1 MSDVA
6 SIKPHLERRFVDRRV
21 VFWHDPQSQYAS
33 VIDSLILPGVTIL
46 RVANDEY
53 AVKYRLLQEQ
63 PVDKFLVYRS
73 GPVPAGVGNWLL
85 DLELAYGVFTADR
98 SSLLSQ
104 DLGLT
109 AEGIDAV
116 VAQHEKFFNA
126 GKRVESL
133 KALLAPEDDAARLRA
148 KMSAVTLGQK
158 EHSLLE
164 ITRTLLIEKSKG
176 QRAKYGALVD
186 QGLDDFYW
194 RGFNDRTGVD
204 SIYGYE
210 STSPSV
216 DDFVLWMFRVAL
228 GGFKSDRPGGLQNI
242 QLDFASFRND
252 RRSQLAMS
260 ILAKQASADLDY
272 TASIENA
279 TFRDLVA
286 DDLFEE
292 TDRKIIA
299 DLARAVTEQT
309 VTAREVADVV
319 RARQSSV
326 WIDGYR
332 QLYAAI
338 DAAAD
343 LLSQLSTIDFTM
355 SAFDEGLERYRTD
368 WFRIDQLYRQFT
380 YARRSFEGPN
390 PLDALRDLVE
400 KTYTNKFVYEL
411 GNAWQKQVDAAT
423 SWQSV
428 VLRSQRSFYRDYV
441 EQLLRE
447 EKKAVVIVSDALR
460 YEVAD
465 ELRSRIR
472 QEDRFNADLDA
483 VLGVLPSYTQL
494 GMAALL
500 PHRTLKHSVD
510 GKTVLADGLPTNGVA
525 PRSKVL
531 EAVGGSAIQAE
542 TFRALTADERRDM
555 FKNNRVLYIY
565 HDVIDAIGDKPG
577 TERRVFEA
585 AELALAELVDLVK
598 KTANANAT
606 NIFVTADHGFLFQ
619 DEALPEQFFLSEK
632 AHGDKILVANKR
644 YVLGHGLKVDDAF
657 VTFTAEQL
665 NLDGDIE
672 VQIPKSI
679 HRLKLAGGGT
689 RFVHG
694 GATLQEIVVPVLV
707 INKKRKSD
715 TRLVNVKVL
724 PDTDKIT
731 TGQLVVKLF
740 QSEPVSDKVQARV
753 LRAGLYVGE
762 TLLSNDPPPVLTFD
776 SSSPEQRDRYQSVQ
790 LLLNQDAND
799 YNNRAVELR
808 LEELIPNTN
817 QWRVYEKAMFTLKRS
832 FTSDFDF

>member
-1 MSDVA
+1 MTDIA
-6 SIKPHLERRFVDRRV
+6 SLLPHVERRFGDRRI
-21 VFWHDPQSQYAS
+21 VFWHDPASQYAS
-33 VIDSLILPGVTIL
+33 VIDSLSLPGVTTL

-53 AVKYRLLQEQ
+53 AIKYRLLHEQ
-63 PVDKFLVYRS
+63 PTDKFLVYRP
-73 GPVPAGVGNWLL
+73 GAVPGGVGNWLL

-98 SSLLSQ
+98 SSLVSE

-126 GKRVESL
+126 GKRVEAL
-133 KALLAPEDDAARLRA
+133 KVLLAPEDDAARLRA
-148 KMSAVTLGQK
+148 KMSAVVLGQK
-158 EHSLLE
+158 EHSLQE
-164 ITRTLLIEKSKG
+164 IMRTLLVEKSKG
-176 QRAKYGALVD
+176 QHSKYDALVD
-186 QGLDDFYW
+186 LDLANFLWD
-194 RGFNDRTGVD
+194 GAG

-210 STSPSV
+210 SSSPSIE
-216 DDFVLWMFRVAL
+216 DFILWMFREAL

-252 RRSQLAMS
+252 RRSQAAMA
-260 ILAKQASADLDY
+260 ILAKNAADDLGY
-272 TASIENA
+272 KASIESA
-279 TFRDLVA
+279 TFRDLIG

-299 DLARAVTEQT
+299 DLARAVTDQA
-309 VTAREVADVV
+309 VAAREVADVV

-326 WIDGYR
+326 WIDRYR
-332 QLYAAI
+332 QLYTAI
-338 DAAAD
+338 AAAAE
-343 LLSQLSTIDFTM
+343 LLSQLSTIDFTIA
-355 SAFDEGLERYRTD
+355 SFDEGLERYRTD
-368 WFRIDQLYRQFT
+368 WFRVDQLYRQFT

-411 GNAWQKQVDAAT
+411 GNAWQKHVDAAA

-428 VLRSQRSFYRDYV
+428 ALRSQRSFYGDYV
-441 EQLLRE
+441 AQLLRE
-447 EKKAVVIVSDALR
+447 DKKAVVIVSDALR
-460 YEVAD
+460 YEVAE
-465 ELRSRIR
+465 ELRTRIR
-472 QEDRFNADLDA
+472 QEDRFDADLEA

-500 PHRTLKHSVD
+500 PHRTLKHSAD
-510 GKTVLADGLPTNGVA
+510 GKTVLADDLPTNGGG
-525 PRSKVL
+525 PRAKVL
-531 EAVGGSAIQAE
+531 ETVGGTSIPAE
-542 TFRALTADERRDM
+542 TFRALTADERREM

-585 AELALAELVDLVK
+585 AELALTELVDLVK

-619 DEALPEQFFLSEK
+619 DEALPDQFFLSEK
-632 AHGDKILVANKR
+632 AHGDKILIANKR

-657 VTFTAEQL
+657 ATFTAEQL
-665 NLDGDIE
+665 KLDGEIE

-694 GATLQEIVVPVLV
+694 GATLQEIVVPVLA

-740 QSEPVSDKVQARV
+740 QSEPVSDKIHARV

-762 TLLSNDPPPVLTFD
+762 TLISNDPQPELTFD
-776 SSSPEQRDRYQSVQ
+776 STSPEQRDRYQSVQ
-790 LLLNQDAND
+790 LLLNKDAND
-799 YNNRAVELR
+799 YNNRTVELR
-808 LEELIPNTN
+808 LEERIPNTN
-817 QWRVYEKAMFTLKRS
+817 HWRVYEKAMFTLKRS